1 MEDYKENIE
10 NSVEEEDD
18 DEELDLVALVS
29 SNANDTSQYL
39 VFKGSDD
46 QYYAKNVSKIEELLV
61 YKDIDVAKSHGDKL
75 IVGTADIRGNMTTV
89 INFDEWFGNKV
100 LPDEEYELIIVA
112 YYGGHRLGIVVKS
125 VEYIVNIPSHTMT
138 DNSQNDEKTS
148 FITKVQIG
156 QKQELCT
163 IFDSDKMLIDTF
175 DTIDT
180 QAADD
185 RNKLRKL
192 HNDKLVLFADD
203 SRFIRKMA
211 KDLFIKMGLNY
222 KMYENGKLLLDDLEN
237 IAPEDIG
244 LFITDLEMP
253 VLGGKEVIEYIRAHK
268 EYDNINIIV
277 HTNMSNSNMSENLT
291 QNGAQQIIGK
301 VDMLALSEAIEELM
315 V

>member
-10 NSVEEEDD
+10 NAIEDD
-18 DEELDLVALVS
+18 DELDLVALVS

-39 VFKGSDD
+39 VFQGSDD

-61 YKDIDVAKSHGDKL
+61 YKDIDVAKNHSTKL
-75 IVGTADIRGNMTTV
+75 IVGTADIRGNMTTI
-89 INFDEWFGNKV
+89 INFDEWFGNEV
-100 LPDEEYELIIVA
+100 LPDDEYELIIVA
-112 YYGGHRLGIVVKS
+112 HYGGHRLGIIVKS
-125 VEYIVNIPSHTMT
+125 VEYIVNIPADTMT

-156 QKQELCT
+156 QKQEMCT

-180 QAADD
+180 KAAEDT
-185 RNKLRKL
+185 NQLRKL
-192 HNDKLVLFADD
+192 KNDKLILFADD

-211 KDLFIKMGLNY
+211 ESLFHKMNLSY
-222 KMYENGKLLLDDLEN
+222 KMYENGQLLLDALAN
-237 IAPEDIG
+237 ITPEDIG

-253 VLGGKEVIEYIRAHK
+253 VLGGKEVIEYIRGHK
-268 EYDNINIIV
+268 EYDHINIIV
-277 HTNMSNSNMSENLT
+277 HTNMSNTNMSDNLK

-301 VDMLALSEAIEELM
+301 VDMLALSESIEKLM

>member
-1 MEDYKENIE
+1 MENYKENIE
-10 NSVEEEDD
+10 NVIEEDD
-18 DEELDLVALVS
+18 DELDLVALVS

-61 YKDIDVAKSHGDKL
+61 YKDIDVVKNHSNKL
-75 IVGTADIRGNMTTV
+75 IVGTADIRGNMTTI
-89 INFDEWFGNKV
+89 INFDEWFGNEV
-100 LPDEEYELIIVA
+100 LPDEAYELIIVA
-112 YYGGHRLGIVVKS
+112 YYGGHRLGIIVKS
-125 VEYIVNIPSHTMT
+125 VEYIVNIPPQTMT

-156 QKQELCT
+156 QKQEMCT

-180 QAADD
+180 KAVEDTL
-185 RNKLRKL
+185 KLTKVQ
-192 HNDKLVLFADD
+192 NDKLVLFADD

-211 KDLFIKMGLNY
+211 ESLFVKMGLNY
-222 KMYENGKLLLDDLEN
+222 RMYANGQLLLDDLQN
-237 IAPEDIG
+237 ITPKEIG

-253 VLGGKEVIEYIRAHK
+253 VLGGKEVIEYIRKHK
-268 EYDNINIIV
+268 EYDHINIIV
-277 HTNMSNSNMSENLT
+277 HTNMSNSNMSENLK